1 MGDDFALLV
10 MLTIEWL
17 NFINFFQIVEA
28 LFLLKKR
35 GLGAQTVDG
44 VEWVEASQRTDK
56 SASHLVLFFSSKT
69 LEKKLHSLHLFFA
82 PLFFLF
88 FGEDAGVG
96 IGDWL
101 EATCTLPRYGE
112 PPLDFVVRCT
122 VQCY

>member
-28 LFLLKKR
+28 LFPLKKE
-35 GLGAQTVDG
+35 GLVRKQMMVWSGWKQVRELT
-44 VEWVEASQRTDK
+44 K
-56 SASHLVLFFSSKT
+56 VLLTWYCFFSSKT
-69 LEKKLHSLHLFFA
+69 LEKKLHSLHLFLH
-82 PLFFLF
+82 PFFFFF

-96 IGDWL
+96 IRDWL

-112 PPLDFVVRCT
+112 PPLDFVVCCT
-122 VQCY
+122 MQCC